1 MKALFWGSIVVQSFV
16 FISSPPVA
24 QAQTKVGVLFITG
37 GISVDY
43 DLNWR
48 VGFFDHLFAVWP
60 YGFLAGGPKEGAT
73 CYTLIHYANDIES
86 FICGVDEGTPIDAF
100 CNEYTGT
107 YPVHSLEDHWPADMG
122 GDGTFF
128 DNCYPNIL
136 PALVFNGHS
145 TIDPETSEE
154 INGPHID
161 DPLGSGIGIA
171 DFIESTAFGFMESL
185 YYLPNNQNPS
195 TRQDLKWFYGNDTP
209 AFLGY
214 PPDTP
219 ELTNIKDAL
228 IAAIPG
234 TTFAFR
240 HGSEAFMKNLD
251 AYGNYAA
258 LADSTETAL
267 EELIHDEQVDRIVV
281 INGAPDDSNLT
292 STGPCWRD
300 KNGEG
305 KSALPNKTYRQCLE
319 DLTDGKGPAT
329 QAALDLYYEE
339 KPWPELLKT
348 VNPEVEHLVREID
361 PTMDVAFAPP
371 LNTMIDFELSVLD
384 MVNYAIAKYSI
395 PDSASLRV
403 ILGAHGLS
411 AGWRNV
417 LQCDSYFRTVEAA
430 TNRLITRIQGS
441 ISRTGSFEVVGGG
454 NEMSE
459 AADDPVSVSKPFGNV
474 WSSGERIEEAMNGT
488 YVNEL
493 GQVVNNGTDKFDY
506 IIVVLISFMSESTD
520 TLEEARKGLL
530 GNNILTS
537 INGVPG
543 YARDEHDAD
552 GSHYDAG
559 DFDSEYFT
567 VKVFDGTG
575 WPSIPGCKEDPDCAS
590 HNPPVNKGVAAP
602 DATTVILAG
611 TTLALGNSTARTD
624 LTSAAVQSIIEAI
637 NNPDVGG
644 SGDLICEDIAD
655 GDGVPDAS
663 DNCPTHH
670 NPGQEDNYPPGGNT
684 CGDACECEGNFQG
697 NDVDCDGSD
706 AAIFKVDFG
715 RNAVT
720 RPCTAGDP
728 CNGDFACNGNVDGTD
743 AARFKVDFGRS
754 GFSNPCPSCTTT
766 PWCSY

>member
-1 MKALFWGSIVVQSFV
+1 MANYFIKIKALVGGTIFV
-16 FISSPPVA
+16 LSSVFLLSPPAA

-37 GISVDY
+37 GIAEDY
-43 DLNWR
+43 SLDWK
-48 VGFFDHLFAVWP
+48 VGFFDHIFPAWP
-60 YGFLAGGPKEGAT
+60 AGFLAGGPKEGTT
-73 CYTLIHYANDIES
+73 CYTHIHYANAIES
-86 FICGVDEGTPIDAF
+86 SICGVAEGTPIDAF

-107 YPVHSLEDHWPADMG
+107 YPVHSLKDHWLEVLG
-122 GDGTFF
+122 GDGTFYP
-128 DNCYPNIL
+128 NCYPDML
-136 PALVFNGHS
+136 PAVVLNGHS
-145 TIDPETSEE
+145 TIDPETLEE
-154 INGPHID
+154 ISGPHID
-161 DPLGSGIGIA
+161 DPMGSGIGIA
-171 DFIESTAFGFMESL
+171 DFIESTSFGFMKSL
-185 YYLPNNQNPS
+185 HYLPNNKNPS
-195 TRQDLKWFYGNDTP
+195 NRQDLKWFYGNDTP

-228 IAAIPG
+228 TTAMPG

-240 HGSEAFMKNLD
+240 YGSEAFMKNLD
-251 AYGNYAA
+251 VYGNHTAI
-258 LADSTETAL
+258 ADSTETAL

-281 INGAPDDSNLT
+281 FNSAPDDSNLT

-300 KNGEG
+300 ENGEG

-329 QAALDLYYEE
+329 QSELNLYYAE

-348 VNPEVEHLVREID
+348 VNPEVEHLAREID
-361 PTMDVAFAPP
+361 PAMDVAFAPP
-371 LNTMIDFELSVLD
+371 LNTMVDFELSVLD

-395 PDSASLRV
+395 PDTASLRV

-411 AGWRNV
+411 SGWRKA
-417 LQCDSYFRTVEAA
+417 LQCDSYFKTVEAA

-441 ISRTGSFEVVGGG
+441 ISRTGAFEVVGGA

-459 AADDPVSVSKPFGNV
+459 AADADDPVSVSKPFGNV
-474 WSSGERIEEAMNGT
+474 WSSGERIDEAINGT

-506 IIVVLISFMSESTD
+506 IIVVLISFLSDSTD
-520 TLEEARKGLL
+520 TLEGARISLL
-530 GNNILTS
+530 GNNILAS
-537 INGVPG
+537 IQGVPG
-543 YARDEHDAD
+543 YARDERDTD

-590 HNPPVNKGVAAP
+590 HNPPVNKGIAAP
-602 DATTVILAG
+602 DATTVIIAG

-624 LTSAAVQSIIEAI
+624 ITNAAVQSIIEAI
-637 NNPDVGG
+637 NDPNVGG

-663 DNCPTHH
+663 DNCPI
-670 NPGQEDNYPPGGNT
+670 
-684 CGDACECEGNFQG
+684 A
-697 NDVDCDGSD
+697 S
-706 AAIFKVDFG
+706 
-715 RNAVT
+715 
-720 RPCTAGDP
+720 
-728 CNGDFACNGNVDGTD
+728 
-743 AARFKVDFGRS
+743 
-754 GFSNPCPSCTTT
+754 
-766 PWCSY
+766 